1 MKGSSARRPKS
12 SAAGVT
18 GLRRLI
24 QKVERNLNA
33 KIDRLRSE
41 LEASETALAAARLR
55 ALNEQQAAE
64 GVSQLRRD
72 LQAQHQAG
80 IIDGQGKRLRP
91 LPAEGADLA
100 SDVV

>member
-1 MKGSSARRPKS
+1 MKGSSARRSKGS
-12 SAAGVT
+12 AGVT

-41 LEASETALAAARLR
+41 LEASETALAASRLR
-55 ALNEQQAAE
+55 EMNEQQAGE
-64 GVSQLRRD
+64 GVSRLRQD
-72 LQAQHQAG
+72 LKSQREAG
-80 IIDGQGKRLRP
+80 IIDGKGNRLHP
-91 LPAEGADLA
+91 LPGEGADPA